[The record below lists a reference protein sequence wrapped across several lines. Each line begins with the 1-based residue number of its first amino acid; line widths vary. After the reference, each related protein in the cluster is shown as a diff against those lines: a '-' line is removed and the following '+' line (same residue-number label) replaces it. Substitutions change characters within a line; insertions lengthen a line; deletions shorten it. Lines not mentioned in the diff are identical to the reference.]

1 MKLLTELLFT
11 DYGMMSLGVIVFI
24 LGMGVFFVRM
34 FLKNLKAEEHTR

>member
-1 MKLLTELLFT
+1 MKLLTELLST

-34 FLKNLKAEEHTR
+34 FLKNLKAEEHT